1 MSTTSMKILG
11 KHLRE
16 CATCSSTLMPGELCE
31 KGKGILLGVSGAQ
44 PIVATMAEP
53 TGLLRRALAFIK
65 ANEFGGSTMESGKRI
80 STCLDCGAA
89 AGEMHSEQC
98 EVDAI
103 LTEGGQR

>member
-16 CATCSSTLMPGELCE
+16 CATCSSTLLPDMMCETGKELVSLFTGARPG
-31 KGKGILLGVSGAQ
+31 A
-44 PIVATMAEP
+44 ATMAEP

-89 AGEMHSEQC
+89 AGEKHSEQC